1 MKKIFII
8 LIIAVI
14 AIAAIII
21 SVVFYTSSYN
31 IAVNL
36 DMNVCSLSG
45 DTETISLDFTIENNL
60 VDPLHY
66 KGKIIWQ
73 GITHIDYY
81 SRFFSPE
88 RKSIFFR
95 LNERFKLSGF
105 DLSPDYIAFT
115 HRTFYDESARWRAE
129 IGHQV
134 KLDLIDYNN
143 ERYLYVFD
151 YGTDIRYYGPA
162 ENAAEAQAVAD
173 IITEY
178 YLSIM
183 TE

>member
-1 MKKIFII
+1 MKKVIII
-8 LIIAVI
+8 LVIAVI
-14 AIAAIII
+14 AAAAITI
-21 SVVFYTSSYN
+21 SAVFYASSYSIN
-31 IAVNL
+31 VNS

-45 DTETISLDFTIENNL
+45 ETETISLDFTIENNL

-66 KGKIIWQ
+66 NGRITWQ

-88 RKSIFFR
+88 CKSVFFR

-134 KLDLIDYNN
+134 KLDLIDYNS
-143 ERYLYVFD
+143 ELYLYVFD
-151 YGTDIRYYGPA
+151 YGTDIEYYGPA

-173 IITEY
+173 IITEFY
-178 YLSIM
+178 ISNM